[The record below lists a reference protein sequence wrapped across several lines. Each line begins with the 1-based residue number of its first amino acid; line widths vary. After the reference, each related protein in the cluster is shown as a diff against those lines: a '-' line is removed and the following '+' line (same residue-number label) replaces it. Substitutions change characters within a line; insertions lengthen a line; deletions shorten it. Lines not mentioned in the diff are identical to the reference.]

1 MSNEDDIRES
11 VDEAKAPGTF
21 NIISVLQ
28 NRNYPKTEVSVM
40 LDDQLAYEAA
50 ILKEKINE
58 IDTAIGKNKMTPD
71 QQSKR
76 EQLIEQKEKVIDK
89 IAECFYTVE
98 ICGISEGVREEIFAE
113 AKKRYPVEHESSN
126 NLSDLLGGDNKKVE
140 KESPERD
147 NLFTDLLW
155 QKSIVRVT
163 DPEQNTQT
171 EFPYAAIK
179 SMRNQFPLSAI
190 IRINEAIEKMRSSA
204 AIFMMETGEDFLAK
218 P

>member
-28 NRNYPKTEVSVM
+28 NRNYPKTEIIVM
-40 LDDQLAYEAA
+40 LDDQLAYQASIA
-50 ILKEKINE
+50 KEKIDE
-58 IDTAIGKNKMTPD
+58 IDTAVGKNKMSTD
-71 QQSKR
+71 QQDKR
-76 EQLIEQKEKVIDK
+76 EQLIKEKDDLIDK
-89 IAECFYTVE
+89 MAESFYRIE
-98 ICGISEGVREEIFAE
+98 ISGISEGIREEIFAE
-113 AKKRYPVEHESSN
+113 AKKRYPIEYENSN
-126 NLSDLLGGDNKKVE
+126 NLSDLLGGDSKKVE

-147 NLFTDLLW
+147 NLFTDFLW
-155 QKSIVRVT
+155 QKSIVKVT

-190 IRINEAIEKMRSSA
+190 LRINEAIEKVRTST